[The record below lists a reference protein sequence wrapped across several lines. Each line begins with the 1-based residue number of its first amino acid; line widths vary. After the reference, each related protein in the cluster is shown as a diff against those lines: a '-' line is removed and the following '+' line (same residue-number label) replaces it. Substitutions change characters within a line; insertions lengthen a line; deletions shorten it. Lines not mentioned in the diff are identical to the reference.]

1 MVRIFLSAGHG
12 AGDPGAQAGGTTEDR
27 EMRLTRD
34 AAVQEMRSRG
44 LEVSSVPDSLSL
56 KETIAWI
63 NAYSRRGDVALE
75 IHADSVGNT
84 SIRGAS
90 AFYTDG
96 NEQREADAQLVLQSL
111 LKAVS
116 GLPSR
121 GVKSDTAT
129 GVGSLGFCRQVDIPS
144 MLMELGFVTN
154 PGDRSLLQTKRQD
167 FARGLADGL
176 EAWSRKEAQRQGL
189 TPPPPPS
196 YPVISVK
203 INDQIYKN
211 QGILVNGNASI
222 PIVFLKSLGIDPS
235 KVAEFRTITHR
246 NLEYI
251 KAVDLQPFRVSV
263 KWDNPSR
270 TVILT
275 TQ

>member
-12 AGDPGAQAGGTTEDR
+12 AGDPGAIAGGTTEDR

-34 AAVQEMRSRG
+34 AAVAEMRSRG
-44 LEVSSVPDSLSL
+44 LDVTSVPDTLSL
-56 KETIAWI
+56 KESITWI
-63 NAYSRRGDVALE
+63 NVRSRRGDVALE
-75 IHADSVGNT
+75 IHADAVNNLNV
-84 SIRGAS
+84 RGAS
-90 AFYTDG
+90 IFYVAG
-96 NEQREADAQLVLQSL
+96 NAQRQADAQLVLQSL
-111 LKAVS
+111 LRVVP

-121 GVKSDTAT
+121 GTKPDTST
-129 GVGSLGFCRQVDIPS
+129 GVGSLGFCRQVDVPS
-144 MLMELGFVTN
+144 MLLELGFLTSA
-154 PGDRSLLQTKRQD
+154 GDRALLQSKRKE

-176 EAWSRKEAQRQGL
+176 QAWSTREAQRQGM
-189 TPPPPPS
+189 TPPPPRS

-203 INDQIYKN
+203 INDQLYNN

-222 PIVFLKSLGIDPS
+222 PVVFLNSLKIDPS
-235 KVAEFRTITHR
+235 KVANFPKVTHR

-251 KAVDLQPFRVSV
+251 KAVDLQQLNVSI

-275 TQ
+275 TK